1 MIKYVLLVLILISF
15 FWAKESLEACIGG
28 GHIRASAKM
37 GLSML
42 IHLLM
47 IFYIF
52 YLGGKEGEIIIE
64 ICK

>member
-15 FWAKESLEACIGG
+15 FWVKNSMKACIGAG
-28 GHIRASAKM
+28 EIRASAKM
-37 GLSML
+37 GLSMF

-52 YLGGKEGEIIIE
+52 SLGGKEGEIIIE